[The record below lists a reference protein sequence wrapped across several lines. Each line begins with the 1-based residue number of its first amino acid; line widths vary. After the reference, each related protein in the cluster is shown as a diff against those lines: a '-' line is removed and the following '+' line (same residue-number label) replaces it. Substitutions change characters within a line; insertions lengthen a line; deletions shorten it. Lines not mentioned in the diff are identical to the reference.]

1 MKRVGIHVSLVEW
14 IQIVCVHAC
23 VGACVCVRAYVR
35 TLCISEN
42 INGRKNVH

>member
-1 MKRVGIHVSLVEW
+1 MYRSSNGYKL
-14 IQIVCVHAC
+14 
-23 VGACVCVRAYVR
+23 CVCMRVLVRACPVRVRVYVR